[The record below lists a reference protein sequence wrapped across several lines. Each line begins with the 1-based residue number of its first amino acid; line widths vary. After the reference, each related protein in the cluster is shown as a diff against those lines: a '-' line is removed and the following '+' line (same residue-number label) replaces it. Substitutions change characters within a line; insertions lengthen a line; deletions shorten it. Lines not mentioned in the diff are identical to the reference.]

1 MTKMPL
7 RDSDL
12 RQAAH
17 EDGIRPG
24 DRACSLLREFQ
35 ERRDEDDDRRWPRR
49 EPRKS

>member
-1 MTKMPL
+1 MTTKMSL

-24 DRACSLLREFQ
+24 DKNFKTAGIVATTDSGRGGSHGRAETLDL
-35 ERRDEDDDRRWPRR
+35 
-49 EPRKS
+49 